1 MFTTFPII
9 ILSLIRLVCRGI
21 IQPPK
26 IISTQKGTGREVTF
40 GEHGDQLTKTN
51 STHTCS
57 LVVEPENK

>member
-40 GEHGDQLTKTN
+40 GEHSDQLTKTN